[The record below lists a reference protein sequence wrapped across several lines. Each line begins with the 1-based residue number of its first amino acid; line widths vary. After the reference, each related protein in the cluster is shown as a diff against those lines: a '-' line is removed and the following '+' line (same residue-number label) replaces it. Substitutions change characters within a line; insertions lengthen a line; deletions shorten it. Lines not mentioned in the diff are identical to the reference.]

1 MQEVYDISREG
12 RFSMKRLALV
22 PAVLMIALITAL
34 PAGAS
39 PLIETFPVDFTLS
52 SAQCSNL
59 ADGTTLTGS
68 GIEKSIT
75 IERTN
80 ASGVT
85 TVINATHAY
94 GTATDQAGNVYVF
107 DYSNEL
113 RVSNTLASP
122 DVFTGVMTDH
132 FSNSGS
138 GPATLN
144 NGFVANV
151 TFTPTSFS
159 VVPISSF
166 GDPLSFP
173 DGAAHCDPL

>member
-1 MQEVYDISREG
+1 VYESVGKGEEVLMR
-12 RFSMKRLALV
+12 RLAWV
-22 PAVLMIALITAL
+22 PAVMVIALVTTL
-34 PAGAS
+34 PAAAS
-39 PLIETFPVDFTLS
+39 PSIVTTQRDFELS
-52 SAQCSNL
+52 SEQCSNL

-68 GIEKSIT
+68 GIEKA
-75 IERTN
+75 IESVRTN

-85 TVINATHAY
+85 TIINATHTH
-94 GTATDQAGNVYVF
+94 GTSTDQDGNVYVF

-113 RVSNTLASP
+113 RVSNTVGSP
-122 DVFTGVMTDH
+122 DVFTGLMTDH

-138 GPATLN
+138 GPAKLN

-151 TFTPTSFS
+151 TFTPSSFS

>member
-1 MQEVYDISREG
+1 MR
-12 RFSMKRLALV
+12 RLALV
-22 PAVLMIALITAL
+22 PAVLMIAVAFAI

-39 PLIETFPVDFTLS
+39 PLIETFPVSFTLS

-59 ADGTTLTGS
+59 AAGTTLTGS
-68 GIEKSIT
+68 GVAKSIT
-75 IERTN
+75 TERTN

-85 TVINATHAY
+85 TVINATHAH
-94 GTATDQAGNVYVF
+94 GTSTDQAGNAYVF
-107 DYSNEL
+107 DYSNEF
-113 RVSNTLASP
+113 RVSNTVASP
-122 DVFTGVMTDH
+122 DVLSGLMTDH

-138 GPATLN
+138 GPAKLN